1 MCIEGRGPFIPF
13 YPCRR
18 CSVPMGNSNSA
29 RRNQSRSVPTSPEVR
44 LRFRL
49 KSPYYIIITMD
60 NSRRFDM
67 RYFLYTRM
75 YTLFQMKLMLIYIFY
90 CYRLP
95 GPTLHSGSITS
106 IPTPFA
112 QRFHQL
118 QNTPAINSE
127 YIYTYIPAVL
137 NVYLSGTWQLLF
149 NFIVIYLVPSITNY
163 HTSQVHNI
171 YTYNVDYTYE
181 STLNIKF
188 INIIL

>member
-13 YPCRR
+13 YPNRR

-118 QNTPAINSE
+118 QNTPAVNSE
-127 YIYTYIPAVL
+127 YIYIPTGRAQCV
-137 NVYLSGTWQLLF
+137 LSGTWELLF
-149 NFIVIYLVPSITNY
+149 NFIVI
-163 HTSQVHNI
+163 
-171 YTYNVDYTYE
+171 
-181 STLNIKF
+181 
-188 INIIL
+188 

>member
-13 YPCRR
+13 YPNRR

-118 QNTPAINSE
+118 QNTPAVNSE
-127 YIYTYIPAVL
+127 YIP
-137 NVYLSGTWQLLF
+137 
-149 NFIVIYLVPSITNY
+149 
-163 HTSQVHNI
+163 I
-171 YTYNVDYTYE
+171 YTYRPCSVCIEWDVGT
-181 STLNIKF
+181 F
-188 INIIL
+188 IQFYSHIVPTFYYQLQYFTSI